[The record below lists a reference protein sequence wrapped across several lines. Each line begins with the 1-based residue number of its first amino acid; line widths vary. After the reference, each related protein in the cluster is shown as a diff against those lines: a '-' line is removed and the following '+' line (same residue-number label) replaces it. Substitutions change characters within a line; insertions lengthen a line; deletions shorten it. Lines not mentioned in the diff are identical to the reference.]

1 MKKNL
6 LQALLFTVVTGL
18 ASTISANASNDS
30 IRTIAKQKT
39 ITATANTF
47 DKLYPNPDKP
57 FEPVDP
63 IGPVHPIDPGDPILP
78 IDPGDPV
85 LPIHPNKPV
94 MPTPPT
100 STSSTYDVGSPKGA
114 LSVNNSGAAV
124 YSINISAP
132 NGGSLTPSIGVSY
145 NSQSGNG
152 LAGFGF
158 NITGLSCIT
167 RGCKDLYHDKQIV
180 GTSYGIGDALFLN
193 GQRLILKTG
202 TYGYN
207 GSTYT
212 PEGDPYTIVTLH
224 NNINT
229 NACWFSVV
237 CADGKTYQLGNTS
250 DSRLSFVNRKSV
262 TCIAAWYINQT
273 TDVHSN
279 LIKYHYTTT
288 NYNLRPVSIEYGL
301 NTAKSRG
308 ITNLILFTY
317 SSLTGSYARPF
328 AIGDRQGK
336 MDVYLSKITTQTNGS
351 VFRTYTFTYNS
362 TSDGTKDKYY
372 RLTQVDLANGA
383 GRKVAPIKINWEY
396 LPSLYIYNTN
406 LNVQT
411 SSPYSMIEESAKTF
425 IAVDVNNDGISDII
439 RLSPGAYVQR
449 YNGGESRQEK
459 TFLFVSLS
467 KKDANGN
474 VTYQTP
480 KQFDLDPSF
489 SMNDLNNVIGGIQ
502 AMDFDGDGY
511 NDLIIPYYCGYKS
524 NYGERYTIVWGKS
537 IVDGGGFSEI
547 TSGLVNCDHTPLFT
561 TYDSNGDG
569 RDDLFYLEDR
579 AKDGYYNGAILRYK
593 DRNSLDVTKFQFKL
607 DSDPKKLFVGDYNH
621 DGLTDIIVFYDG
633 GYKIYYNNGGELSS
647 TKYTEYNSKK
657 GTSLG
662 DKHRIVQGDFDGDGM
677 IDFAFSQGDWEY
689 GLAINNGD
697 GTFTVNNKTVTLSE
711 TDQNTNKDNDR
722 FNMVAYDFDHDGK
735 CDFVITKA
743 HYVFH
748 GGFRSKYYYDFTK
761 TLFVRSTGTGFE
773 LHKEYVT
780 HQEKDAEPNNI
791 FLGDFTGDGDVQYA
805 SFGKNLL
812 VDNDESDDKIHTY
825 RSGYNLVSKGKISS
839 ITDGFGLLTYINYKS
854 ATDPSVYTQT
864 HFSAYPVNS
873 YTIPAPL
880 VSKVIKGNGA
890 AGSQSIQYQ
899 YGDLKLHV
907 AGKGTVGFSSM
918 TTENL
923 TLGIKETTTVDK
935 WDTDKWIPLQT
946 TTTSTVGGNSSK
958 IISYTTIAN
967 NISGQNYY
975 AYTSRKSLTDLDG
988 NTSETYTTYDTAK
1001 GVPTVEIVKN
1011 DGDNMYKKVV
1021 YNSYIQKMNQW
1032 MPLNVVKSQKHE
1044 DDAEVNSSTTTY
1056 TYNDK
1061 GEVIK
1066 VVANDGSTLPLTIN
1080 TTYDVYGN
1088 VLTSTQTGKGIVANT
1103 ETNVYDASGR
1113 FVVKA
1118 YDSVSPRVTT
1128 YTYDLFGNVLTE
1140 NDETN
1145 KSHILTSKHVYD
1157 GWGTEISETNSFG
1170 ITTTKEMGWGSYY
1183 GKKYFITTSST
1194 GKPWVAVWFD
1204 NAGHEVLQESVMQNV
1219 NAYSLATT
1227 YNSKGQKTKI
1237 EEKTG
1242 KLTLSETFTYD
1253 ERGRVTSDV
1262 KSSGKSSTFS
1272 YGNRSVTET
1281 TAGRSY
1287 TKVTDAWGN
1296 LVKSVDP
1303 VTQVDYVYSSIGK
1316 PAEITTNGA
1325 TTHIQYDEVGNK
1337 IAIQSPDAGNINY
1350 EYAAD
1355 GKVMKFTDARNI
1367 TTTYTYDA
1375 EGRLASTKAGN
1386 TFITNTYGTSGNS
1399 INHLVKT
1406 SVNGNSVEYTHD
1418 ELGRVITETRTV
1430 NGDGTYQFKYA
1441 YNAKNQLIQT
1451 TYPGNLVVKYKYDE
1465 YGNKIQTTANDK
1477 IVYQVDSYDGL
1488 ETRTSFLNK
1497 YTTTFT
1503 LDSRGFKSDIVL
1515 KNGSTVLDQFKMNYE
1530 GSTGNLLSR
1539 THNSLSE
1546 ETFGYD
1552 NLDRLVSVKVG
1563 TKETMHIKYADNGNI
1578 TSKTGIGQY
1587 YYNAERPH
1595 AVASV
1600 DNTDN
1605 LISTQACIT
1614 QFNDL
1619 NKISSLQENDKVM
1632 TIDYG
1637 PDLERCFSILKQGN
1651 TILRKVTYMGDYE
1664 KVVANGVTREYYYLD
1679 GDVIVVQQNGTF
1691 HAYQS
1696 FKDNLG
1702 SILSV
1707 VDENGSKVFSAE
1719 YDAWGKQTV
1728 SVNTI
1733 GLIRGYGGHEML
1745 NEFNLIN
1752 MNGRVYDPVLG
1763 RFLSPDKYVQEGD
1776 NSQNYNSYS
1785 YCLNNPLKYADP
1797 SGDVFVLD
1805 DFIAITAMGAM
1816 MGAMNAAMSDK
1827 PIWKGALL
1835 GAASAAATYGIGS
1848 IFNGVGTFGHE
1859 LLRAGA
1865 HGLSS
1870 GVFNALNGDNF
1881 WNGLI
1886 SGAASSGIGS
1896 YAQSINLNSGLMIAS
1911 TTAMGGIVAWATGG
1925 DFLQGAL
1932 QGMSIGL
1939 FNHSMHDGD
1948 DNKTYRVLSD
1958 GTIELNEVVVVASAP
1973 SAYIINFAQASF
1985 RTRVSAYSLSI
1996 IRMSMVEAGIHSL
2009 TITSTARTPQEQVS
2023 AMYYNLKHKNY
2034 CRYAPAGRAV
2044 ESLYP
2049 DKEAMLKEV
2058 YRQGPGRVSKHCADF
2073 NKLNVIDISPS
2084 SVSNPRAFHKS
2095 LINNVKIS
2103 RVLDPWTKTK
2113 DPVFH
2118 IEIPQ

>member
-1 MKKNL
+1 MENRKEMRWNF
-6 LQALLFTVVTGL
+6 LQTLLFSVVTGL

-30 IRTIAKQKT
+30 IKAMATQKE
-39 ITATANTF
+39 ISATADAF
-47 DKLYPNPDKP
+47 DKLYSNPDKP
-57 FEPVDP
+57 FEPVDS
-63 IGPVHPIDPGDPILP
+63 IGPNHPIKSGDPF
-78 IDPGDPV
+78 
-85 LPIHPNKPV
+85 LPIHPDKSAVPNPPV
-94 MPTPPT
+94 
-100 STSSTYDVGSPKGA
+100 STSSTYDVGSPKGVF
-114 LSVNNSGAAV
+114 SVNNSGAAV
-124 YSINISAP
+124 YSIDISAP

-152 LAGFGF
+152 LVGFGF

-167 RGCKDLYHDKQIV
+167 RGCKDLYHDRQIA

-202 TYGYN
+202 VYGYN

-224 NNINT
+224 SNINT
-229 NACWFSVV
+229 SACWFSVV

-262 TCIAAWYINQT
+262 TCIVAWYINQI

-279 LIKYHYTTT
+279 LVKYHYTTT

-308 ITNLILFTY
+308 INNLINFTY
-317 SSLTGSYARPF
+317 SSLAGSYARPF
-328 AIGDRQGK
+328 AVGDRQGK

-362 TSDGTKDKYY
+362 TSDGTEDKYY
-372 RLTQVDLANGA
+372 RLIQVDLANGA
-383 GRKVAPIKINWEY
+383 GRKVAPIKINWDY
-396 LPSLYIYNTN
+396 LPSLYISNTN

-411 SSPYSMIEESAKTF
+411 SSPSTMIEERAKTF

-439 RLSPGAYVQR
+439 RLSPGAYV
-449 YNGGESRQEK
+449 YNGGENRDGK
-459 TFLFVSLS
+459 TFLLVSLS
-467 KKDANGN
+467 KKDTYGN

-480 KQFDLDPSF
+480 RQFDLNPSF
-489 SMNDLNNVIGGIQ
+489 SIDDLNNVIGGIQ

-524 NYGERYTIVWGKS
+524 NYGERYTVVWGNS
-537 IVDGGGFSEI
+537 IVNGGGFSEI
-547 TSGLVNCDHTPLFT
+547 TGGMVNCDHTPLFT

-593 DRNSLDVTKFQFKL
+593 DRNSLDATKFQFKL
-607 DSDPKKLFVGDYNH
+607 DRDPKKLFVGDFNH

-633 GYKIYYNNGGELSS
+633 GYKIYYNDGGELSS

-657 GTSLG
+657 GTNLG

-677 IDFAFSQGDWEY
+677 IDFAFSQGDWKY

-697 GTFTVNNKTVTLSE
+697 GTFSVNNEAVTLSE
-711 TDQNTNKDNDR
+711 TDQKTSKDNGR

-812 VDNDESDDKIHTY
+812 VDNDKSDDKIHAY
-825 RSGYNLVSKGKISS
+825 RSGYNLVNKGKISS
-839 ITDGFGLLTYINYKS
+839 ITDGFGLQTCIYYKS

-864 HFSAYPVNS
+864 HSSAYPVNS
-873 YTIPAPL
+873 YTIPVPL
-880 VSKVIKGNGA
+880 VSNVIKGNGS
-890 AGSQSIQYQ
+890 AGSQSIQYK
-899 YGDLKLHV
+899 YGDLKLHI
-907 AGKGTVGFSSM
+907 AGKGPLGFSSM
-918 TTENL
+918 VAENQ
-923 TLGIKETTTVDK
+923 TLGTKETTIIDK

-946 TTTSTVGGNSSK
+946 ATTSTVGCNSSK
-958 IISYTTIAN
+958 IVSYITIAN

-975 AYTSRKSLTDLDG
+975 AFTSRKSLTDLDG

-1011 DGDNMYKKVV
+1011 DGDNMYKKVA

-1032 MPLNVVKSQKHE
+1032 MPQNVVKSQKHK
-1044 DDAEVNSSTTTY
+1044 DDSEVNSSTTTY

-1066 VVANDGSTLPLTIN
+1066 AVANDGSTLPLTVN

-1113 FVVKA
+1113 FVIKA
-1118 YDSVSPRVTT
+1118 YDSGSPRVTT

-1145 KSHILTSKHVYD
+1145 KSHILTSKHIYD

-1170 ITTTKEMGWGSYY
+1170 VTTTKELGWGSYY
-1183 GKKYFITTSST
+1183 NKKYFIRTSST

-1204 NAGHEVLQESVMQNV
+1204 NAGHEVLQESVLPNN

-1237 EEKTG
+1237 VEKTG
-1242 KLTLSETFTYD
+1242 KLTLSETFKYD

-1281 TAGRSY
+1281 SAGRSY

-1296 LVKSVDP
+1296 LINSADP
-1303 VTQVDYVYSSIGK
+1303 VTQVDYVYSSTGK
-1316 PAEITTNGA
+1316 PAEITVNGS
-1325 TTHIQYDEVGNK
+1325 TTYILYDEVGNK
-1337 IAIQSPDAGNINY
+1337 IAVQSPDAGNINY

-1386 TFITNTYGTSGNS
+1386 ILITNTYGTSGNS

-1406 SVNGNSVEYTHD
+1406 TVNGNSVEYTHD
-1418 ELGRVITETRTV
+1418 ELGRVITEKRTV
-1430 NGDGTYQFKYA
+1430 SNDGTYQFKYA
-1441 YNAKNQLIQT
+1441 YNASNQLIQT
-1451 TYPGNLVVKYKYDE
+1451 TYPGNLIVKYTYDK

-1477 IVYQVDSYDGL
+1477 IVYQVDGYDGL

-1503 LDSRGFKSDIVL
+1503 LDSRGFKSDVVL

-1530 GSTGNLLSR
+1530 GATGNLLSR
-1539 THNSLSE
+1539 TRNSLPE

-1552 NLDRLVSVKVG
+1552 DLDRLVSVNVG
-1563 TKETMHIKYADNGNI
+1563 TKETMHVKYADNGNI

-1595 AVASV
+1595 AVSSI
-1600 DNTDN
+1600 DNTDR
-1605 LISTQACIT
+1605 LVSTQDCT
-1614 QFNDL
+1614 TRFNDL
-1619 NKISSLQENDKVM
+1619 DKISSLQENDKIM
-1632 TIDYG
+1632 TIEYG
-1637 PDLERCFSILKQGN
+1637 PDLERCYSILKQGN
-1651 TILRKVTYMGDYE
+1651 TILRKVTYMDDYE
-1664 KVVANGVTREYYYLD
+1664 KVVANGVTREFYYLD
-1679 GDVIVVQQNGTF
+1679 GDVIVIRQNGTVY
-1691 HAYQS
+1691 AYQS

-1733 GLIRGYGGHEML
+1733 GLIRGYGSHEML
-1745 NEFNLIN
+1745 NEFCLIN

-1797 SGDVFVLD
+1797 SGNVFVLD

-1835 GAASAAATYGIGS
+1835 GAASTAATYGIGS

-1896 YAQSINLNSGLMIAS
+1896 YAQSINLNSGLMVAS

-1932 QGMSIGL
+1932 QGMMIGVFNHAMHDDDNIMGGKAECEVLPDGTRVAPKQLREIVVSAHRIYKLPNVPVEKPLVAVYPEFDFIFPVRAAISKGFSLLLSSIGKYTEKS
-1939 FNHSMHDGD
+1939 FFENTSYTDKVKRQMFTNDYHSFPESVTAFEKNGQVRQIVGGDGI
-1948 DNKTYRVLSD
+1948 KRSK
-1958 GTIELNEVVVVASAP
+1958 
-1973 SAYIINFAQASF
+1973 
-1985 RTRVSAYSLSI
+1985 
-1996 IRMSMVEAGIHSL
+1996 L
-2009 TITSTARTPQEQVS
+2009 TIPGWYRGKNGVFEFIKEPNG
-2023 AMYYNLKHKNY
+2023 YINHRLFRPLK
-2034 CRYAPAGRAV
+2034 
-2044 ESLYP
+2044 
-2049 DKEAMLKEV
+2049 
-2058 YRQGPGRVSKHCADF
+2058 
-2073 NKLNVIDISPS
+2073 
-2084 SVSNPRAFHKS
+2084 
-2095 LINNVKIS
+2095 
-2103 RVLDPWTKTK
+2103 
-2113 DPVFH
+2113 
-2118 IEIPQ
+2118 